1 MKQTN
6 YVGGQAVVEGVMMKN
21 GDRIAVAIRN
31 PNGKITVKKEK
42 LKIKESKIP
51 FVRGVVNLII
61 IMYIGIKTLNY
72 SSNAQLGKE
81 EKMGTKEIVFSLIF
95 ALVFAVLLFKFLPLL
110 ASTFIDKTYHVNNF
124 LFNLLDGVI
133 KIGLFVLYIYIISLN
148 KDVYR
153 AFQYHGAEHK
163 AVACYE
169 NKKKLTI
176 KNTQKFRTEH
186 KRCGT
191 TFVFLVLFISILV
204 YMFIPKS
211 YDITTKLGLRLIL
224 LPVIASISYELL
236 RLGAKYSFMN
246 IIILPGLLIQK
257 LTTKQPDDKQV
268 EVAIKALKA
277 VI

>member
-81 EKMGTKEIVFSLIF
+81 EKMGTKEIVFSLLF
-95 ALVFAVLLFKFLPLL
+95 AVVFAILLFKFLPLL

-153 AFQYHGAEHK
+153 VFQYHGAEHK

-176 KNTQKFRTEH
+176 KNT
-186 KRCGT
+186 
-191 TFVFLVLFISILV
+191 
-204 YMFIPKS
+204 
-211 YDITTKLGLRLIL
+211 
-224 LPVIASISYELL
+224 
-236 RLGAKYSFMN
+236 
-246 IIILPGLLIQK
+246 
-257 LTTKQPDDKQV
+257 
-268 EVAIKALKA
+268 
-277 VI
+277 

>member
-81 EKMGTKEIVFSLIF
+81 EKMGTKEIVFSLLF

-153 AFQYHGAEHK
+153 VFQYHGAEHK

>member
-6 YVGGQAVVEGVMMKN
+6 YVGGQAVVEGGMMKN

-81 EKMGTKEIVFSLIF
+81 EKMGTKEIVFSLLF

-153 AFQYHGAEHK
+153 VFQYHGAEHK